1 MRVNQIEEQLSNT
14 LKAID
19 KLTADIDALKD
30 YAVENNKVVN
40 GILRKLDD
48 QGERMDKFLLR
59 MEREEKNRKSE
70 LQEEKKQRQ
79 SELENQQKQWKAAL
93 ENEQKQR
100 QVELENERKQRQA
113 ELAYEQKQRQK
124 ELDAQNER
132 FMNALN
138 EDRKLR
144 REEMAIMN
152 RRLEFLESKA

>member
-1 MRVNQIEEQLSNT
+1 MDNERLNMRVNQIEEQLSNT

-30 YAVENNKVVN
+30 YAVENKKVVN
-40 GILRKLDD
+40 GIFKKLDD
-48 QGERMDKFLLR
+48 RGERMDKVLLR
-59 MEREEKNRKSE
+59 MEKEEKNRKS
-70 LQEEKKQRQ
+70 
-79 SELENQQKQWKAAL
+79 
-93 ENEQKQR
+93 
-100 QVELENERKQRQA
+100 ELENERKQRQA
-113 ELAYEQKQRQK
+113 

-144 REEMAIMN
+144 MEELAIMN

>member
-1 MRVNQIEEQLSNT
+1 MDNERLNIRVNQIEEQLSNT
-14 LKAID
+14 SKAID

-48 QGERMDKFLLR
+48 QGERMDKVLLR
-59 MEREEKNRKSE
+59 MEKEEKNRKSE
-70 LQEEKKQRQ
+70 LEH
-79 SELENQQKQWKAAL
+79 
-93 ENEQKQR
+93 
-100 QVELENERKQRQA
+100 ERKQRQ
-113 ELAYEQKQRQK
+113 Q

-144 REEMAIMN
+144 REEITIMN
-152 RRLEFLESKA
+152 RRLELLESKA